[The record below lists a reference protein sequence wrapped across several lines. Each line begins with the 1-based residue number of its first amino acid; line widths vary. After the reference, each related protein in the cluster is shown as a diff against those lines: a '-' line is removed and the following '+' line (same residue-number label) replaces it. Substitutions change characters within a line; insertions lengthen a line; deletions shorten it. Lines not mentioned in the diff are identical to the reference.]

1 MFKSHV
7 EKHKGEPQSNLDF
20 KMMSVFFSIRDI
32 FKKPKDILEKADINV
47 DDYVLDYGCGPG
59 SYSMVAAELV
69 GLNGQVIA
77 VDRHPLAIKK
87 VNKKAVKRGLNNITT
102 IQTNCKTDLKSCIID
117 VIFCFDTFHSFTQ
130 PKDNLSEFHRILKNN
145 AALYI
150 MDAHLSEDDLILSI
164 TGRGLFEFSEKRD
177 ELYKFIKSN

>member
-7 EKHKGEPQSNLDF
+7 EKHKGEPQSNFDF
-20 KMMSVFFSIRDI
+20 KMMSAFFSIRDI
-32 FKKPKDILEKADINV
+32 FKKPKVILENADIKV

-69 GLNGQVIA
+69 GPNGQVFA

-145 AALYI
+145 GALYI
-150 MDAHLSEDDLILSI
+150 MDTHLFEDDLILSI

-177 ELYKFIKSN
+177 EVYKFIKSN